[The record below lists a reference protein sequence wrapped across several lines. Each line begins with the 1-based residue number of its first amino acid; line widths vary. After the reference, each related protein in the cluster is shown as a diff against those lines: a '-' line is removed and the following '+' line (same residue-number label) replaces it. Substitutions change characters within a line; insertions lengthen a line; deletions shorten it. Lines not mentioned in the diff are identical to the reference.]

1 MIESLARCRS
11 KVNQYENQSLI
22 KIENVNQKS
31 DTEFYLGKKC
41 VRSPDLAIR
50 CLRVSS
56 AVHCPELVLLG

>member
-1 MIESLARCRS
+1 FVSESLARCRS

-41 VRSPDLAIR
+41 VRSPDSPDLANR

-56 AVHCPELVLLG
+56 AVHRPS